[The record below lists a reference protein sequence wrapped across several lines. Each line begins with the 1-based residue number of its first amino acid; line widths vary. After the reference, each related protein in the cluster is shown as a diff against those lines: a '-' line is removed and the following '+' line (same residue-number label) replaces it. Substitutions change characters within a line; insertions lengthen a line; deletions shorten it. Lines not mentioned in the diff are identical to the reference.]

1 MSEGITRRE
10 FIDGIACA
18 VVAGG
23 ALARTAPAAASGA
36 YPPARQGLGG
46 SGAADYRVAH
56 GVRDGRR
63 YSLAGQPV
71 AESYDLVVIGA
82 GLGGLAA
89 AHFMRQARPRA
100 RILILDNHDDFG
112 GHARRNEF
120 SVDGRFMLGYGGSES
135 LEGPRQ
141 RWSGVARACVASL
154 GVDYDRL
161 EAAFNVGLY
170 PGMGLSSGL
179 FFPRELFGVDRLVT
193 GDPVRA
199 LPSDIPRALHHGRP
213 AAEFIADWP
222 VDEAAKARLL
232 QLYTDP
238 RDVLAGMGTA
248 RRMEYLQSISY
259 RDYLQKYFGLDDPS
273 LAMFEGRTLDYFAAT
288 ARCVPALY
296 AAGCEYPGFQGL
308 GLREPRGGTMETDP
322 YVFHFP
328 DGNASL
334 ARLFVRELVPGV
346 AAGRGMEDILT
357 ARFDYDQLDVAGN
370 PVRLR
375 LSSTAVALANTQ
387 GGVDVLYAQGETQT
401 RIAAK
406 HVVYAGHAAMLQY
419 ICPELHDPQRHA
431 TADQVR
437 APLVYVNVAVRNW
450 QPWVKRGIHNV
461 CNPAGFYSQLKLDY
475 PVSLGSYRCPVDP
488 AEPMI
493 LHLVH
498 VPFPQGPVTDPRSA
512 FRAAR
517 AMLYARDFAEFEAHA
532 RDELTRILGPGGFDA
547 DRDVAAITVN
557 RWGHGYA
564 YDPNPLFEDPARSQR
579 EIAQAHAPLGRI
591 HLAGSDFAWDAFA
604 HRAID
609 TAHDAVRGIT
619 G

>member
-1 MSEGITRRE
+1 MSEEITRRE

-23 ALARTAPAAASGA
+23 AAGRSAYAAAPAA
-36 YPPARQGLGG
+36 YPPARTGLGG
-46 SGAADYRVAH
+46 SGAADYQVAH

-63 YSLAGQPV
+63 YSFDGQPV

-89 AHFMRQARPRA
+89 AHFMRQARPGA

-120 SVDGRFMLGYGGSES
+120 NVDGRFMLGYGGSES
-135 LEGPRQ
+135 LEGPRK
-141 RWSGVARACVASL
+141 RWTGVARACVASL
-154 GVDYDRL
+154 GVDFDRL
-161 EAAFNVGLY
+161 EAAFNIGLY

-179 FFPRELFGVDRLVT
+179 FFPREHFGVDRLVT
-193 GDPVRA
+193 GDPMRS
-199 LPSDIPRALHHGRP
+199 LPSDVPAALHHGRAP
-213 AAEFIADWP
+213 AEFIADWP
-222 VDEAAKARLL
+222 LDDVRKAQLL
-232 QLYTDP
+232 KLYMDP
-238 RDVLAGMGTA
+238 RDVLADQSRAQKMA
-248 RRMEYLQSISY
+248 FLQTISY
-259 RDYLQKYFGLDDPS
+259 RDYVQKYFGLDDT
-273 LAMFEGRTLDYFAAT
+273 AATIFDGRTLDYMAAT
-288 ARCVPALY
+288 ARCVPAIET
-296 AAGCEYPGFQGL
+296 AGCGYPGFQGL
-308 GLREPRGGTMETDP
+308 GLHEPPGGTMETDP

-334 ARLFVRELVPGV
+334 ARLFVRELVPG
-346 AAGRGMEDILT
+346 AAPGRGMESILT
-357 ARFDYDQLDVAGN
+357 ARFDYEQLDRPGN

-375 LSSTAVALANTQ
+375 LSSTAVSLANAQ
-387 GGVDVLYAQGETQT
+387 GGVDVLHAQGETLT

-406 HVVYAGHAAMLQY
+406 HVVYAGHAAMLPY
-419 ICPELHDPQRHA
+419 ICPELHEAQRHA

-450 QPWVKRGIHNV
+450 QPWVRRGVHNIN
-461 CNPAGFYSQLKLDY
+461 NPAGFYSQLKLDY
-475 PVSLGSYRCPVDP
+475 PVSLGDYRCPTHPD
-488 AEPMI
+488 EPMI

-498 VPFPQGPVTDPRSA
+498 VPFPEGPVTDLRSA
-512 FRAAR
+512 YRAAR
-517 AMLYARDFAEFEAHA
+517 AMLYARSFADFESHA
-532 RDELTRILGPGGFDA
+532 RDELSRILGPGGFDA
-547 DRDVAAITVN
+547 DRDIAAITVN

-564 YDPNPLFEDPARSQR
+564 YTPSSLFDDERRSDREMLQAR
-579 EIAQAHAPLGRI
+579 APVGRI

-604 HRAID
+604 HKAID